1 MNPSEIFAKVPPKS
15 EPFGF
20 LSSKGAAKNLRGG
33 NPAIF
38 WGGGGR
44 IKNGTTPGNRCL

>member
-20 LSSKGAAKNLRGG
+20 FSSKGAAKNLRGG

-38 WGGGGR
+38 GGGGGGDKKWNDPR
-44 IKNGTTPGNRCL
+44 